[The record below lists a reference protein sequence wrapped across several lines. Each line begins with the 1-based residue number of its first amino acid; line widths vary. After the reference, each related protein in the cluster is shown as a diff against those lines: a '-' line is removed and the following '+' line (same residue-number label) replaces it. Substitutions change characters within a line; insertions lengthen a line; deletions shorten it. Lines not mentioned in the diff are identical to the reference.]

1 MTQLHEAPML
11 LPAPSTP
18 AVIRYPRF
26 TALHHEIARC
36 QVLSHNAGEPHCMA
50 LEGVTGAGKSTLV
63 QAFAAAFPRQET
75 EAGTDVPIFYLEMPA
90 PATVKGVAAAMLD
103 RLGDP
108 LAHHGTLWSM
118 NARLIKLLVAC
129 HVSLVILDDFHHLI
143 DTDTNRVL
151 VAVSEWL
158 KVLIKETGVPFLVV
172 GIEGHVERVLRA
184 NPQLSRLF
192 AIRETLQPLPL
203 DGTFARFVGYAEQ
216 VLGLPLVSAWSRPD
230 LLARL
235 HYATDGV
242 VANLM
247 NLLRTAALLSQEQQG
262 SVVDDVAL
270 TQAFQQRLAK
280 HLYGKINPFD
290 GRTAGPFEAPV
301 AAPHDREQ
309 AVGRR
314 SRRRSGAAPTVEVLT
329 HA

>member
-1 MTQLHEAPML
+1 MAQLHEASPRES
-11 LPAPSTP
+11 APGTP

-36 QVLSHNAGEPHCMA
+36 QALSRSAGEPHCMA

-63 QAFAAAFPRQET
+63 QAFAAAFPQQET

-90 PATVKGVAAAMLD
+90 PATVKGVAAAMLE

-118 NARLIKLLVAC
+118 NSRLIKLLIAC
-129 HVSLVILDDFHHLI
+129 HVTLVILDDFHHLI

-172 GIEGHVERVLRA
+172 GIEGQVERVLRA

-192 AIRETLQPLPL
+192 AIRETLQPLPP
-203 DGTFARFVGYAEQ
+203 DATFARFVGYAEQ
-216 VLGLPLVSAWSRPD
+216 VVGLPLVAAWSRPEF
-230 LLARL
+230 LTRL

-247 NLLRTAALLSQEQQG
+247 NLLRTAALLSQEHQG
-262 SVVDDVAL
+262 SVIDEVAL
-270 TQAFQQRLAK
+270 AQAFQQRLAK

-290 GRTAGPFEAPV
+290 GRTAEPFAVPM
-301 AAPHDREQ
+301 AAPHDHEP

-314 SRRRSGAAPTVEVLT
+314 SRRRSGAAPTVEG
-329 HA
+329 AACG

>member
-1 MTQLHEAPML
+1 MPHHHEAPRL
-11 LPAPSTP
+11 VPTTSTS

-26 TALHHEIARC
+26 SALHHEITRC
-36 QVLSHNAGEPHCMA
+36 QVLTRRAGEPHCMA

-63 QAFAAAFPRQET
+63 QVFAAEFPPQET
-75 EAGTDVPIFYLEMPA
+75 EQGTDIPIFYLEMPA
-90 PATVKGVAAAMLD
+90 PATVKGVAAAMLE

-118 NARLIKLLVAC
+118 NSRLIKLLIAC
-129 HVSLVILDDFHHLI
+129 RVTLVILDDFHHLI

-172 GIEGHVERVLRA
+172 GLEGQVERVLRA

-192 AIRETLQPLPL
+192 AIRETLQPFPP
-203 DGTFARFVGYAEQ
+203 DVSFARFVGYAEQ
-216 VLGLPLVSAWSRPD
+216 ITGHTLVSRWSRPD
-230 LLARL
+230 LLTHL

-242 VANLM
+242 AANLM
-247 NLLRTAALLSQEQQG
+247 NLLRTAALLSEEQPG
-262 SVVDDVAL
+262 SALDDGMLA
-270 TQAFQQRLAK
+270 QAFQQRLAK
-280 HLYGKINPFD
+280 HLAGKINPFD
-290 GRTAGPFEAPV
+290 ECSRTPV
-301 AAPHDREQ
+301 EVRMATPPDHEQ

-314 SRRRSGAAPTVEVLT
+314 SHRRDPVPAAEALA